1 MSDLTLFPIK
11 FDKAGYMAEV
21 KSCINIAL
29 DQLSGHMH
37 DVICRVIAQ
46 CSEAANVMIIEA
58 QRNVKEISRKVT
70 DDTAEIEVGIDEG
83 AIAGGEQGYVR
94 VMVVLH
100 GNLAGGPIFTKPGQ
114 STWKKH
120 VTGRGPSSATVE
132 YALPFFEQ
140 PDRSEVMMKSFEHD
154 IAKHVKDFESIV
166 YGMLDAI
173 DYSRYL
179 IGGG

>member
-1 MSDLTLFPIK
+1 MSDLTLFRVR

-37 DVICRVIAQ
+37 DVMCRAISQ
-46 CSEAANVMIIEA
+46 CSEAANVMIMEA
-58 QRNVKEISRKVT
+58 QKNVKEISREVT
-70 DDTAEIEVGIDEG
+70 DSTAVIEVGIDEG

-94 VMVVLH
+94 VMVALH

-120 VTGRGPSSATVE
+120 VAGKGPSGATVE

-140 PDRSEVMMKSFEHD
+140 SDHSDVMMKAFEHD
-154 IAKHVKDFESIV
+154 IAKHIKDFESIV
-166 YGMLDAI
+166 HAMLDAI